1 MAQLDDEGELIKN
14 PGDETRFMEA
24 RAGDHLMTQFQCETC
39 HFRNIMG
46 RDPLTDISAGDR
58 ELMGDLRR
66 ALLDAFWSREPPT
79 VKGNLIEAV
88 RGERY
93 GDRTGMPSVTPEM
106 GPFPLE
112 DTSGMKAALAVLD
125 RSLDKGKHAEF
136 VQWDTFR
143 KARSVVTN
151 ISQAGVSGL
160 DDSVGA
166 YERGRMW
173 ISKVSTHSFWFSRFM
188 NGVHKRVGEIK
199 RQDEPIMI
207 DVLHSIESILE
218 TEWRRTEDPVS
229 RKRTTEMGAWIIGGF
244 CTGMRSEEML
254 LIEYTGTAKSVEK
267 LEDPQ
272 EPHFPFVVSGRTKGN
287 QLSGAKFGVP
297 CVGITKG
304 TQPGKW
310 VKRLVN
316 IKQAAGVRGGRL
328 FVQQLTP
335 SKMFEF
341 ANDFFIIL
349 ERVQAQ
355 TEHIDKE
362 MDVRETY
369 GLMRSSRRGLTLH
382 AKNMG
387 IPLEDLKAFNRRR
400 SEIKI
405 GNSGAGRLDMPDLY
419 AALKSLTPALLRFTR
434 SL

>member
-1 MAQLDDEGELIKN
+1 L
-14 PGDETRFMEA
+14 
-24 RAGDHLMTQFQCETC
+24 
-39 HFRNIMG
+39 
-46 RDPLTDISAGDR
+46 
-58 ELMGDLRR
+58 
-66 ALLDAFWSREPPT
+66 
-79 VKGNLIEAV
+79 
-88 RGERY
+88 
-93 GDRTGMPSVTPEM
+93 VTPEM
-106 GPFPLE
+106 GPFPLA

-125 RSLDKGKHAEF
+125 RSLDKGLHAEF

-151 ISQAGVSGL
+151 ISQAGASGL

-173 ISKVSTHSFWFSRFM
+173 ISKVPTHSFWFSRFM

-199 RQDEPIMI
+199 RQDEPITI

-218 TEWRRTEDPVS
+218 TEWRRTNDPIS
-229 RKRTTEMGAWIIGGF
+229 RKRTAEMGAWLIGGF
-244 CTGMRSEEML
+244 CTGMRGEEML
-254 LIEYTGTAKSVEK
+254 LIEYAGTAKSVEK
-267 LEDPQ
+267 LNDPR
-272 EPHFPFVVSGRTKGN
+272 EPHFTFVVSGRTKGN

-297 CVGITKG
+297 CVGTTEG
-304 TQPGKW
+304 THLQPGKW
-310 VKRLVN
+310 VKRLVE
-316 IKQAAGVRGGRL
+316 IKQAAGARGGRL
-328 FVQQLTP
+328 FARRLSP

-341 ANDFFIIL
+341 ANDFFVLL

-362 MDVRETY
+362 MDVRDAY
-369 GLMRSSRRGLTLH
+369 GLMRSSRRGLTSH

-387 IPLEDLKAFNRRR
+387 IPLEDLKAFNRWR

-405 GNSGAGRLDMPDLY
+405 GNGGAGRLDMPDLY